1 MKRRSAIFL
10 TSFFTI
16 LAFGLSAQEKDFG
29 IRFGADITKE
39 LTKKIDLQLEEKIRL
54 NQDATEFDR
63 VMTTLGA
70 RYSFNKI
77 FDAGLFYTWIYANN
91 QEDGYYE
98 HRHRFGGWLQAAKKY
113 NRFKFSVREKFLTTY
128 RDEDLGNYKY
138 NPKSYLRSKLEVAYD
153 VPKIPLKPY
162 LSAEMHYQLNNPE
175 GNETDKWRYTA
186 GMEYDFTKKLGLD
199 LFYRVDDEV
208 NVNNPVCTSVIG
220 AMIKYKF

>member
-1 MKRRSAIFL
+1 MLVFR
-10 TSFFTI
+10 
-16 LAFGLSAQEKDFG
+16 LSAQEKDFG

-39 LTKKIDLQLEEKIRL
+39 LTKKIDLQLEEEIRL

-70 RYSFNKI
+70 KYSFNKI

-91 QEDGYYE
+91 QKDGYYE
-98 HRHRFGGWLQAAKKY
+98 HRHRFGGWLQAGKKY
-113 NRFKFSVREKFLTTY
+113 NRFKFSVKEKFLMTY

-138 NPKSYLRSKLEVAYD
+138 NPKSYLRSKFEIAYD

-162 LSAEMHYQLNNPE
+162 ISAEMHYQLNNPD
-175 GNETDKWRYTA
+175 GNQTDKWRYTA
-186 GMEYDFTKKLGLD
+186 GMEYDFSKKLGLD

-208 NVNNPVCTSVIG
+208 NVNNPVRTSVIG